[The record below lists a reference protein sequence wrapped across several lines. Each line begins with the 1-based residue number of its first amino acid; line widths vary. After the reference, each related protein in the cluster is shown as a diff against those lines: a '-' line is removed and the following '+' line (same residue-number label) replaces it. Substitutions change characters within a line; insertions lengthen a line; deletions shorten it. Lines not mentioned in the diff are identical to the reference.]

1 MSAAETAE
9 TPWHLRGNLAPVF
22 DEIDAYDLPVEGA
35 IPRELHGRYLR
46 NGPNP
51 KSGTSP
57 HWFLG
62 NGMIHG
68 VRLENGRAVWYRNRY
83 VRTPLLERPSTPMVD
98 ASGQVDRR
106 NSLANTHVI
115 SHAGRILALEEG
127 HFPFQLTPDLETVG
141 YVDFDGKLTTAM
153 TAHPKVCPETGE
165 LLFFGYSW
173 RPPFLTYHRV
183 DASGKLVQS
192 EEITVPGPTM
202 HHDWNVTRNHVVF
215 MDLPVCF
222 DLELAMKG
230 TMPYRWKPE
239 YGARLGV
246 MPRTGRD
253 ADVVWYEIEP
263 CYVFHPLNAF
273 EDGDRIVLDVSR
285 YPHMWRTDSDD
296 FATAT
301 LWRFTIDRA
310 AGKVIEEQLDE
321 RPCEFGRVADRVVGL
336 RNRYGYA
343 VQTGDSPDG
352 LDFGNALL
360 KYDLATGKAQ
370 EHVFGRGRAAGEGV
384 FAPAGPRA
392 GEDEGWLIAY
402 VYDEARNA
410 SDLVILDAQ
419 RFDAKPVA
427 SVHLPRRV
435 PAGFHGSWV
444 PDPA

>member
-1 MSAAETAE
+1 MSAAEE
-9 TPWHLRGNLAPVF
+9 LEKPWHLRGNLAPVF
-22 DEIDAYDLPVEGA
+22 DEIDAFDLPVEGA
-35 IPRELHGRYLR
+35 IPPELCGRYLR

-68 VRLENGRAVWYRNRY
+68 VRLEGGKAVWYRNRY
-83 VRTPLLERPSTPMVD
+83 VKTPLLDDPDRPMVD
-98 ASGQVDRR
+98 ASGNIDRR
-106 NSLANTHVI
+106 RSAANTHVI
-115 SHAGRILALEEG
+115 SHAGRIFALEEG
-127 HFPFQLTPDLETVG
+127 HFPFELTPELETAG
-141 YVDFDGKLTTAM
+141 HCDFGGKLATAM
-153 TAHPKVCPETGE
+153 TAHPKICPETGE
-165 LLFFGYSW
+165 LLFFGYSF
-173 RPPFLTYHRV
+173 RPPYLTYHRV
-183 DASGKLVQS
+183 DATGKLVQS
-192 EEITVPGPTM
+192 EPITVPGPTM

-222 DLELAMKG
+222 DLQLAMQG
-230 TMPYRWKPE
+230 TMPYRWQPE

-263 CYVFHPLNAF
+263 CYVFHPMNAF

-285 YPHMWRTDSDD
+285 YPHMWQSDSND

-310 AGKVIEEQLDE
+310 SGKVTEEQLDD
-321 RPCEFGRVADRVVGL
+321 RPCEFGRVADSVVSL
-336 RNRYGYA
+336 KNRYGYA
-343 VQTGDSPDG
+343 LNTGAGPDG
-352 LDFGNALL
+352 EGFGNSLL
-360 KYDLATGKAQ
+360 KYDLTSGKAL
-370 EHVFGRGRAAGEGV
+370 EHVFGSGHNAGEGV
-384 FAPAGPRA
+384 FAPAGPNA
-392 GEDEGWLIAY
+392 AEDEGFVITY
-402 VYDEARNA
+402 VYDAARNS

-419 RFDAKPVA
+419 RFDSKPVA
-427 SVHLPRRV
+427 TVRLPRRV

>member
-1 MSAAETAE
+1 MSAAESLE
-9 TPWHLRGNLAPVF
+9 KPWHLRENLAPIE
-22 DEIDAYDLPVEGA
+22 DEIDAFDLPVDGA
-35 IPRELHGRYLR
+35 IPPELRGRYLR

-68 VRLENGRAVWYRNRY
+68 VRIAGGKAVWYRNRY
-83 VRTPLLERPSTPMVD
+83 VRTPLLERPDTPMID
-98 ASGQVDRR
+98 GSGEIDRR
-106 NSLANTHVI
+106 NSTANTHVI

-127 HFPFQLTPDLETVG
+127 HFPFQLTADLETVG
-141 YVDFDGKLTTAM
+141 YFDFDGKLTTAM
-153 TAHPKVCPETGE
+153 TAHPKVCAATGE

-173 RPPFLTYHRV
+173 RPPYLTYHRA

-202 HHDWNVTRNHVVF
+202 HHDWSVTRNHVVF

-230 TMPYRWKPE
+230 TMPYRWQPE

-263 CYVFHPLNAF
+263 CYVFHPMNAF
-273 EDGDRIVLDVSR
+273 EDGDRIVIDVSR
-285 YPHMWRTDSDD
+285 YPHMWQTDSDD
-296 FATAT
+296 FASAT

-310 AGKVIEEQLDE
+310 AGKVIEQPLDD
-321 RPCEFGRVADRVVGL
+321 RPCEFGRVGDRVVGQ
-336 RNRYGYA
+336 RNRFGYA
-343 VQTGDSPDG
+343 VRTGDSPDG
-352 LDFGNALL
+352 ADFGNALL
-360 KYDLATGKAQ
+360 KYDLTAGKVE
-370 EHVFGRGRAAGEGV
+370 EHAFGRGLAAGEGV
-384 FAPAGPRA
+384 FVPAGPRA
-392 GEDEGWLIAY
+392 GEDEGFVITY
-402 VYDEARNA
+402 VYDAARNG

-427 SVHLPRRV
+427 TVHLPRRV
-435 PAGFHGSWV
+435 PGGFHGSWV